1 MTNKEFVNKLI
12 EVKKYQTAYAK
23 GTFGQKATDS
33 FINQK
38 QKQYPSW
45 YTTARVK
52 SLKAMSDETR
62 LFDCVGLGKGVLW
75 GFPNIVYTSNGVPDM
90 NDDMMWNSCTEQ
102 SKDFSK
108 IEVGE
113 ILWIKG
119 HVGYYIGNG
128 KAIECTTAWT
138 SNVQVTAV
146 LNIGKITGLNGRKW
160 TAHGKLKY
168 ITYATEEKPVNNSST
183 NVSNYPVIKKGSNG
197 NYVAELKKLLIAKG
211 YLPYNDVFDEATLN
225 AVKKFQSE
233 NTDTD
238 GKKLVVDGYVGPK
251 TWGALYK

>member
-1 MTNKEFVNKLI
+1 MKNDEFVSKLLEI
-12 EVKKYQTAYAK
+12 MKYKTCYAK
-23 GTFGQKATDS
+23 GTFGQRATDS
-33 FINQK
+33 FIEK
-38 QKQYPSW
+38 KATQYPEW
-45 YTTARVK
+45 YKTRK
-52 SLKAMSDETR
+52 EKLKALPDDTR
-62 LFDCVGLGKGVLW
+62 LFDCVGLIKGCIW
-75 GFPNIVYTSNGVPDM
+75 EFPNIVYTSNGLHDVTDQGIW
-90 NDDMMWNSCTEQ
+90 DIATDKST
-102 SKDFSK
+102 DFSN
-108 IEVGE
+108 IQVGE
-113 ILWIKG
+113 LLWLKG
-119 HVGYYIGNG
+119 HVGVYIGDG
-128 KAIECTTAWT
+128 KAIEATAAWE
-138 SNVQVTAV
+138 NKVQITAV
-146 LNIGKITGLNGRKW
+146 ANIKSIPGLPSRRW